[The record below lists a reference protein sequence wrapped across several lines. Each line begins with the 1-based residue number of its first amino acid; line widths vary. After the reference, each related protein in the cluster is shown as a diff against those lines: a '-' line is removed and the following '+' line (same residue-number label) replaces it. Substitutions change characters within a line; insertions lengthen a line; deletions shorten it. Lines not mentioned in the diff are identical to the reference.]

1 MNEIRFEE
9 ALKLIESGATVKLK
23 FVSLDVRRKTGGKIK
38 EFVGVVTKPKE
49 QRKANQAI
57 VSTGKARNHYSNFTR
72 NFYTV
77 LNDRITMD
85 QKTVHLP
92 LILEVNGQKMML

>member
-1 MNEIRFEE
+1 MNEIRFED
-9 ALKLIESGATVKLK
+9 ALKLIESGATVKIQY
-23 FVSLDVRRKTGGKIK
+23 VSLDIRRKTGGKVK

-49 QRKANQAI
+49 QRKTNQSI

-72 NFYTV
+72 NFFTV

-92 LILEVNGQKMML
+92 LILQVNGQKMML

>member
-1 MNEIRFEE
+1 MNEIRFED
-9 ALKLIESGATVKLK
+9 ALKLIESGATVKIQY
-23 FVSLDVRRKTGGKIK
+23 VSLDIRRKTGGKVK

-49 QRKANQAI
+49 QRKTNQSI

-72 NFYTV
+72 NFFTV